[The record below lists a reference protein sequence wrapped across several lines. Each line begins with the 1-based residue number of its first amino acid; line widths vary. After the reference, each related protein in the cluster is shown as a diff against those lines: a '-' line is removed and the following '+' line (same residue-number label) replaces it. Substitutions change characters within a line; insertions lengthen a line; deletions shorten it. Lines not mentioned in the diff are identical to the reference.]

1 MEENMKNKLL
11 IFVITIFG
19 ILMTACGAGDI
30 RENNAL
36 NESGTA
42 NVNSTISDENYENN
56 LHGLTQYLLD
66 NEYISGEV
74 TKMSAGII
82 GAQDGYKYEFKYN
95 RFGVAV
101 ELYEYDL
108 NNLNDKAIS
117 IIDQINQN
125 GKFTIQNI
133 EVPAIMSKNGKYM
146 MVYKTYSNSD
156 NSLKRKD
163 EVTNAF
169 LNFKA

>member
-11 IFVITIFG
+11 IFVTMLFA
-19 ILMTACGAGDI
+19 ILLTACGAGDI
-30 RENNAL
+30 RENNTS
-36 NESGTA
+36 NESEITNA
-42 NVNSTISDENYENN
+42 NLTISDENYENN
-56 LHGLTQYLLD
+56 LNGLIQYLLD

-82 GAQDGYKYEFKYN
+82 GAQEGYKYEFKYN

-108 NNLNDKAIS
+108 NNLNDKATSTIN
-117 IIDQINQN
+117 QINQN
-125 GKFTIQNI
+125 GKFIIQNI

-146 MVYKTYSNSD
+146 MIYKTYSNSD
-156 NSLKRKD
+156 NNLKRKD
-163 EVTNAF
+163 EVINAF
-169 LNFKA
+169 LNFKF